1 MNNRQKNLL
10 RILLLQK
17 EGALHIKSLSEELD
31 CSEKTVRNDLDRL
44 EEFLLDYP
52 HVILS
57 RRPGFGISIE
67 INQEDRT
74 NIFHHLF
81 ANEPK
86 KAEDRLFEVTYELL
100 TSQKAIT
107 LQSLAERYYL
117 PKASVKKDLEI
128 ITDWLKRFDLELVS
142 KQRLGHVVQGS
153 ELQKRNALARLS
165 EFAPSNPVEKND
177 VLQLFLPYEI
187 SAVKKALID
196 MRNQFSIPFTD
207 GALESLQVHALIML
221 KRTRQRSPVFIQES
235 EKERI
240 YKQKEYQYAR
250 WFFEQLEPTFRIAF
264 SEEEKIYFTWHL
276 ISSKRIGE
284 EAKELAQYD
293 EKTVQVV
300 LTFIDKMSKLT
311 LVDFVADSTL
321 TNGLFVHMH
330 SVIHRIRYGF
340 PITNPLLAN
349 IKKMYPYIF
358 NMIILTLEEIKK
370 NYHLDIPEDEAA
382 YLALHFQASI
392 ERMESKKDI
401 RKKALIVCHLGM
413 GMSYLLEAKIKQQY
427 QGIEIVACI
436 GKAEALEH
444 IKRYQVDFIISTIPL
459 EKIAVANI
467 VVSPLFGQEDQQQ
480 LDQFVDKLK
489 QQRTRPIQST
499 GFASMVSEELV
510 FMDMDYEHRYEV
522 VEMLANA
529 LYQRGYAEK
538 ELIHSAVS
546 RERMSA
552 TSIGG
557 AVAIPHGNPSF
568 IRKSAIAVGILKNPL
583 NWGNE
588 SVSVVFL
595 LAISKEDHG
604 DIRGII
610 GKIASLSESPALVQ
624 ELIHVRDKSK
634 FLQLLKQKE

>member
-17 EGALHIKSLSEELD
+17 EGALYIKDLSKELD

-52 HVILS
+52 SVMLS
-57 RRPGFGISIE
+57 RRPGFGISLE
-67 INQEDRT
+67 LNEEDRAT
-74 NIFHHLF
+74 IFKSLF
-81 ANEPK
+81 SNEPK
-86 KAEDRLFEVTYELL
+86 KAEDRLFEIAYELL
-100 TSQKAIT
+100 TSKKAIT
-107 LQSLAERYYL
+107 LQALAEQYYL
-117 PKASVKKDLEI
+117 PKAAIKKDLET

-142 KQRLGHVVQGS
+142 KQRLGHAIQGS
-153 ELQKRNALARLS
+153 ELQRRSALARLS
-165 EFAPSNPVEKND
+165 ALTPSNPVEKND

-187 SAVKKALID
+187 SAVKKSLVD

-221 KRTRQRSPVFIQES
+221 KRTRQRSPVFIQEA

-240 YKQKEYQYAR
+240 YVRKEYQYAK
-250 WFFEQLEPTFRIAF
+250 WFFAQLEPIFRIAF
-264 SEEEKIYFTWHL
+264 SEEEQIYFTWHL
-276 ISSKRIGE
+276 ISSKKIGE
-284 EAKELAQYD
+284 ETKELAQYD
-293 EKTVQVV
+293 EETVQIVR
-300 LTFIDKMSKLT
+300 TFIDKMSKLT

-330 SVIHRIRYGF
+330 SVINRIRYGF
-340 PITNPLLAN
+340 PITNPLLSN

-358 NMIILTLEEIKK
+358 NMIILTLEEIKDS
-370 NYHLDIPEDEAA
+370 YHLDIPEDEAA

-413 GMSYLLEAKIKQQY
+413 GMSYLLEAKIEQQY

-436 GKAEALEH
+436 GKAEASDY
-444 IKRYQVDFIISTIPL
+444 IDRYQVDFIISTIPL
-459 EKIAVANI
+459 EKTSVENI
-467 VVSPLFGQEDQQQ
+467 VISPLFGQEDQQK
-480 LDQFVDKLK
+480 LNQFIDKLK
-489 QQRTRPIQST
+489 QQRTRRIQSS
-499 GFASMVSEELV
+499 GFASMLSEELV
-510 FMDMDYEHRYEV
+510 FVDVNYEHRYEV

-529 LYQRGYAEK
+529 LYKKGYAEK
-538 ELIHSAVS
+538 EFIHSAVS

-568 IRKSAIAVGILKNPL
+568 IRKSAIAVAILKKPL

-595 LAISKEDHG
+595 LAVSKKDHG
-604 DIRGII
+604 NIRGII

-624 ELIHVRDKSK
+624 ELASVHNKGEL
-634 FLQLLKQKE
+634 LQLLKQQE